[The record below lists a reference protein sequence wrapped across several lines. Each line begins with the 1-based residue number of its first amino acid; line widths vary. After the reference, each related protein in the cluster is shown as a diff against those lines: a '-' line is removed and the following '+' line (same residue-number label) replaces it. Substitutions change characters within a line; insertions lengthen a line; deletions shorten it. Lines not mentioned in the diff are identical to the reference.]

1 MLGQAHQQRRLA
13 SSNTNKTPAIS
24 AEPLNV
30 EPTAADTSDTASSSS
45 ADATAAGPTAALL
58 AQWRD
63 RLVAAEVPDPDSSLR
78 NILAHVL
85 RVKRLDTDTDAVV
98 LTAAQ
103 LERFEELCECR
114 LLRMPI
120 QYIIGEWDFRDL
132 TLQMRPPV
140 FIPRPETE
148 ELVELVLQQID
159 VKRPLRFL
167 EIGSGSGAISL
178 ALLRALPKAIGVALD
193 QSEMACELTQSNAVR
208 HQLDGRLTVRR
219 EKVTKQLALEASV
232 DTEEMVDLIVSNP
245 PYVPNGEL
253 RGLQSEVKM

>member
-1 MLGQAHQQRRLA
+1 MDA
-13 SSNTNKTPAIS
+13 
-24 AEPLNV
+24 
-30 EPTAADTSDTASSSS
+30 AADTADTSS
-45 ADATAAGPTAALL
+45 AVPAAADAGPTATLL
-58 AQWRD
+58 ARWRE
-63 RLVAAEVPDPDSSLR
+63 RLVAEKVPEPDSSLR

-85 RVKRLDTDTDAVV
+85 RVKRLDTDVDTVTLSAE
-98 LTAAQ
+98 Q
-103 LERFEELCECR
+103 LARFEELCECR

-193 QSEMACELTQSNAVR
+193 QSEMAVELTQLNAQR

-219 EKVTKQLALEASV
+219 EKVTRQTAEEATVS
-232 DTEEMVDLIVSNP
+232 TEEMMDLIVSNP
-245 PYVPNGEL
+245 PYVPNRDL
-253 RGLQSEVKM
+253 RGLQAEVKM